1 MKIQNKTQKM
11 ILSED
16 ATLCPSLL
24 QKARGL
30 MFCRQRDLVF
40 VEKKERR
47 IPLHMWFVFYP
58 IDIVYCDK
66 DKKIVEIK
74 ENFCP
79 WAFYSPK
86 NKAMYVLELRAG
98 IIEKTKTQVNDALAF
113 VSQFYLSSC

>member
-16 ATLCPSLL
+16 ATLCPTLW

-47 IPLHMWFVFYP
+47 ILLHMWFVFYP
-58 IDIVYCDK
+58 IDIVYCDTSLRVVEM
-66 DKKIVEIK
+66 KKK
-74 ENFCP
+74 FMPWSFYCP
-79 WAFYSPK
+79 RE
-86 NKAMYVLELRAG
+86 KAMYVLELKAG
-98 IIEKTKTQVNDALAF
+98 TIEKTKTTVNDVLAF
-113 VSQFYLSSC
+113 VL